1 MILLF
6 SCITGPRCQA
16 ANITRRSFEEPH
28 SPHDRHITRGVLLE
42 LSSAFPQ
49 ALFSAVNQLYPN
61 KYNPKQINNEF
72 KTTKQKFSKYN
83 KNKSRSDE
91 GSKYLDD
98 EIEFQTEQT
107 EQAEQATSS
116 KTSGTQSAGK
126 CKGCSEK
133 DVQIKKTERTAQKLT
148 NELKSKQEQVSCM
161 SQKEE
166 IITQEGIKKA
176 QQIQT
181 MKTRIEK
188 LENDLKSRNS
198 KVEKLEHALTETK
211 ATLTV
216 KKNEIRSLKARSGYQ
231 SLKRRQKYLKSKEIT
246 LQNQEKQLGLVG
258 RKKLENKVRALRKK
272 ISKQKQKLGAASS
285 REQELKQKLNEVEDR
300 SCMLEADKVDVE
312 SDRLELRE
320 DTSGHPYKKSVE
332 KCVMELCGEND
343 IPTTKVG
350 NVIGVVSKWIFNKN
364 TVESVPSASTANRMM
379 DRAHV
384 LSKLQVREGI
394 SESEGWTLHGDGTSR
409 DGKKIVGQQV
419 TLDSGETLSGGF
431 SNVAVE
437 DSTTLLDNVISMLEE
452 LSWLADEDK
461 MNEIHKE
468 MLGKMFAVMSDRSS
482 VNKSFNTKL
491 NEYRESLLQEDSV
504 DLQFL
509 YCNAHFLLGLSNI
522 CENVLKEIEKTLVQE
537 TGHGLGR
544 DAFSKFARFNSSGE
558 SVGARYVRTAC
569 DVLGPRGDQKNGCK
583 QQWDAFCQENLK
595 LKSNVTSFRMNRFN
609 NFFQG
614 AAGLFSHRDHIKQ
627 FFTEYKEDLNLKLQ
641 SVLHDNES
649 DEVNAIIRALGI
661 IFFVVTG
668 PFWKMLHSE
677 TEYVDQY
684 KYIQKMLN
692 RFREWSQNSSE
703 LLTTKTCI
711 FPDLHVDNDKIWD
724 DLVNDEIPRSDLTQR
739 VLEEIMTGFIKVTEK
754 QLGDFLP
761 GGKFGDEP
769 SEELRCKM
777 KSCKLTNLVSEY
789 EFGDL
794 DFSQFRR
801 RHASL
806 HFHSSIQMVKRNRTI
821 SKWLSSK
828 PLHEQGSL
836 LKICKEK
843 SDTLKRKHI
852 EAERIVMRKVE
863 ERLQETN
870 RKKKEKEA
878 LKLEKT
884 KTLVDTV
891 KKHGGPCITPAEVD
905 NLMCT
910 NKSKNEK
917 MEIIKNEIR
926 YLKTVLGVLDK
937 RLVFGKKTLE
947 ELMLNLKAVLGVSA
961 HLERPDNHPSSE
973 IDPSDE
979 PSSKRKKKERSNIE
993 QASTSSQSMNL
1004 PSFSFSNQGVW
1015 VAVAY
1020 ETDWFIGSVIEV
1032 IAPERAVIQF
1042 MTCGHGNTYHWPR
1055 VEDLDTVNKEFIFA
1069 HGFDVTSSNGRT
1081 WVVPERDYLKQLY
1094 QRYHNIYFSKSID
1107 NI

>member
-1 MILLF
+1 M
-6 SCITGPRCQA
+6 
-16 ANITRRSFEEPH
+16 
-28 SPHDRHITRGVLLE
+28 
-42 LSSAFPQ
+42 
-49 ALFSAVNQLYPN
+49 YPN
-61 KYNPKQINNEF
+61 KYTLKQINNEL
-72 KTTKQKFSKYN
+72 KKTKQTFTKLN
-83 KNKSRSDE
+83 KNKSRSNE
-91 GSKYLDD
+91 ASKYLDE
-98 EIEFQTEQT
+98 EIQFET
-107 EQAEQATSS
+107 EQATSS
-116 KTSGTQSAGK
+116 KTGVTQSQGK
-126 CKGCSEK
+126 CEGFTGK
-133 DVQIKKTERTAQKLT
+133 DKQIKSMNRTVQKLT
-148 NELKSKQEQVSCM
+148 DELKSKQEQMSCM
-161 SQKEE
+161 SQKEG
-166 IITQEGIKKA
+166 IISQGSIKKS
-176 QQIQT
+176 QEIQS
-181 MKTRIEK
+181 MKARIEK

-198 KVEKLEHALTETK
+198 KVEKLEHELTETK
-211 ATLTV
+211 ATLTE
-216 KKNEIRSLKARSGYQ
+216 KKNELKTLKSRTGYRSMVRK
-231 SLKRRQKYLKSKEIT
+231 QKYLKHKQIS
-246 LQNQEKQLGLVG
+246 LQIREKKLGLDLVG
-258 RKKLENKVRALRKK
+258 RKKLENKVRSLRKK
-272 ISKQKQKLGAASS
+272 VSKQKRKLGAASS
-285 REQELKQKLNEVEDR
+285 KNEVLRQNLDRVEDR
-300 SCMLEADKVDVE
+300 LCMLQSDKVDME

-320 DTSGHPYKKSVE
+320 DASGHPYKKSVE

-350 NVIGVVSKWIFNKN
+350 NVIGVVSKWIFNKD

-384 LSKLQVREGI
+384 LSKLQVKEGI
-394 SESEGWTLHGDGTSR
+394 SESSGWTLHGDGTSR

-461 MNEIHKE
+461 IDEIHKE

-482 VNKSFNTKL
+482 VNKSFNIKL
-491 NEYRESLLQEDSV
+491 NEYRESLLKEDSV

-522 CENVLKEIEKTLVQE
+522 CEKVLGGIEKTLVE
-537 TGHGLGR
+537 KNGHGLGR

-558 SVGARYVRTAC
+558 SVGARYIRTAC

-595 LKSNVTSFRMNRFN
+595 MKSNVTSFRMNRFN

-627 FFTEYKEDLNLKLQ
+627 FFTQYKDDLNLKLQ

-668 PFWKMLHSE
+668 PFWNMLHSE
-677 TEYVDQY
+677 IEYVDQY
-684 KYIQKMLN
+684 KYIQKMLKK
-692 RFREWSQNSSE
+692 FQEWSQNSSE

-711 FPDLHVDNDKIWD
+711 FPDLQVNNDKVWD
-724 DLVNDEIPRSDLTQR
+724 DLINDEIPRSDLTQR
-739 VLEEIMTGFIKVTEK
+739 VLEEIMMGFIKVTEK

-769 SEELRCKM
+769 SVEFRCKM

-806 HFHSSIQMVKRNRTI
+806 HFHSGIQMVKRNRTI

-828 PLHEQGSL
+828 PLHEQDSL
-836 LKICKEK
+836 LKISKEK
-843 SDTLKRKHI
+843 SDTLKRKHV
-852 EAERIVMRKVE
+852 EAEKSVMRKVE

-870 RKKKEKEA
+870 RKKQEKEA
-878 LKLEKT
+878 LKLDKT
-884 KTLVDTV
+884 KTLVSTV
-891 KKHGGPCITPAEVD
+891 KKHGGPCITPADVD
-905 NLMCT
+905 YLLATCR
-910 NKSKNEK
+910 SRNEK

-947 ELMLNLKAVLGVSA
+947 ELMVNLKAVLGIATHV
-961 HLERPDNHPSSE
+961 ERPK
-973 IDPSDE
+973 DPSGETDLCDE
-979 PSSKRKKKERSNIE
+979 PSSKRKKKSDSDSE
-993 QASTSSQSMNL
+993 QPSQSVSL
-1004 PSFSFSNQGVW
+1004 PFSFSNQGVW

-1020 ETDWFIGSVIEV
+1020 ESDWFIGSVVEV
-1032 IAPERAVIQF
+1032 IAPERALIQF

-1081 WVVPERDYLKQLY
+1081 WVVPERDYLNQLY
-1094 QRYHNIYFSKSID
+1094 QRYHSIYFSKSID
-1107 NI
+1107 TI